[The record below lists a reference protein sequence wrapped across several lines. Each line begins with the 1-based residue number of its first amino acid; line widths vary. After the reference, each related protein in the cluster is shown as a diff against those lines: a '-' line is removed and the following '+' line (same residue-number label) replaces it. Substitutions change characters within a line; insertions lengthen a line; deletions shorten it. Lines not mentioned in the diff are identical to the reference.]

1 MGYIHCCGGLRKTR
15 SFVLAPYKNFIL
27 CELDILN
34 QCPVCEHFCI
44 QLTRLNSENQ
54 ISTIRY
60 TNKKAKEFL
69 QKIKSK
75 ILYERKNYAYSL
87 RNSGKFYLN
96 YNEYGVKKRC
106 YSNISTLKLG
116 LH

>member
-1 MGYIHCCGGLRKTR
+1 MGYIHCCGGLRKTK
-15 SFVLAPYKNFIL
+15 SFVLAPYENFTI

-34 QCPVCEHFCI
+34 QCPVCGNFSI
-44 QLTRLNSENQ
+44 QITRLNSENQ

-60 TNKKAKEFL
+60 TNNKAKKFL
-69 QKIKSK
+69 QRIKPK
-75 ILYERKNYAYSL
+75 ILYEKINYNYNL
-87 RNSGKFYLN
+87 KYLGKFYLN

-106 YSNISTLKLG
+106 YSNFSTLKIG